1 MAVRLCIGICGMTQG
16 ARDGDAAM
24 YNVRYNSKDKG
35 RWAVCKKELGDR
47 GMTMRRM
54 HGIAQEAR

>member
-1 MAVRLCIGICGMTQG
+1 MYRMYGMTQG